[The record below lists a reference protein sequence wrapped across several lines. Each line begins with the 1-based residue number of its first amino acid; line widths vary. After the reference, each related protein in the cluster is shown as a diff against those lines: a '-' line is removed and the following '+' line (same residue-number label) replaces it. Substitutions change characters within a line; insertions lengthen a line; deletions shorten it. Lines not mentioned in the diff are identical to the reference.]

1 MFNGAQDHDSK
12 VLNHY
17 AAEAT
22 SVGGGPAAKGFLTY
36 DTKNLS
42 EDLSAESS
50 KLSSTVTLRK

>member
-1 MFNGAQDHDSK
+1 MFNRAQDHDSK

-36 DTKNLS
+36 DTRSLR
-42 EDLSAESS
+42 EERLLGGS
-50 KLSSTVTLRK
+50 KLSSAQ